1 MKPVIL
7 TSIFATL
14 LVGAAGGTSLH
25 AFMEE
30 QAVKHDRRSDDLTA
44 AALIKPFPPAKS
56 EKGVEYMRVVTEAD
70 LLTLHV
76 CQGSHKLF
84 VNESASER
92 TEGLVDAQA
101 SAECVVAL
109 RSALREVPAAH
120 PEYSDIRMELDWWSN
135 KLLELDPADYR
146 RLNS

>member
-14 LVGAAGGTSLH
+14 LIGATGCTNWDVL
-25 AFMEE
+25 MKE
-30 QAVKHDRRSDDLTA
+30 QIVKHDQRSDDVTTTA
-44 AALIKPFPPAKS
+44 FIKPFPPAKP
-56 EKGVEYMRVVTEAD
+56 EKGIEYMRTLTEAD
-70 LLTLHV
+70 LLSLHV

-84 VNESASER
+84 VNESASEP

-101 SAECVVAL
+101 SAECVVTL
-109 RSALREVPAAH
+109 RSAIREVPATH
-120 PEYSDIRMELDWWSN
+120 PEYSDIHAELDWWSN
-135 KLLELDPADYR
+135 KLMELDPAEYR

>member
-1 MKPVIL
+1 MNW
-7 TSIFATL
+7 
-14 LVGAAGGTSLH
+14 H
-25 AFMEE
+25 AFMEG

-44 AALIKPFPPAKS
+44 AAFVNPIPPAKS
-56 EKGVEYMRVVTEAD
+56 EKDVEYMRAVTEAD

-84 VNESASER
+84 VNESASGR
-92 TEGLVDAQA
+92 TEGLADAQA
-101 SAECVVAL
+101 SAECVAAL
-109 RSALREVPAAH
+109 RSAIREVPATH
-120 PEYSDIRMELDWWSN
+120 PEYSEIRMELDWWSN

>member
-14 LVGAAGGTSLH
+14 LIGAAGGTGWH
-25 AFMEE
+25 AFVEE
-30 QAVKHDRRSDDLTA
+30 PAVKHDRRSDDLTA
-44 AALIKPFPPAKS
+44 AAFIKPFPQARS
-56 EKGVEYMRVVTEAD
+56 EKGAAYMRVVTEAD
-70 LLTLHV
+70 LLTLHM

-84 VNESASER
+84 VNESASGR
-92 TEGLVDAQA
+92 TAGLADAQA

-109 RSALREVPAAH
+109 RSALREVPATH
-120 PEYSDIRMELDWWSN
+120 PEYAEIHTELDWWSN

>member
-1 MKPVIL
+1 MKPAIL

-14 LVGAAGGTSLH
+14 LIGATGCTSWH

-30 QAVKHDRRSDDLTA
+30 QTTKHDRRSDDLTA
-44 AALIKPFPPAKS
+44 TAFIKPFPPAKS
-56 EKGVEYMRVVTEAD
+56 EKGAEYMRAVTEAD
-70 LLTLHV
+70 LLTLHM

-84 VNESASER
+84 VNESASEP
-92 TEGLVDAQA
+92 TEGLADAQA

-109 RSALREVPAAH
+109 QSALREVPATH
-120 PEYSDIRMELDWWSN
+120 PEYSEIRMELDWWSN

>member
-1 MKPVIL
+1 VKPVIL
-7 TSIFATL
+7 ISIFATL
-14 LVGAAGGTSLH
+14 LVGATGCTSGH
-25 AFMEE
+25 ALREE
-30 QAVKHDRRSDDLTA
+30 QTVKHDRRNDDLTA
-44 AALIKPFPPAKS
+44 AAFIKPFPGAKS
-56 EKGVEYMRVVTEAD
+56 EKDAESMRVVTEAD

-84 VNESASER
+84 VNESASEP
-92 TEGLVDAQA
+92 TEGLADAQA

-109 RSALREVPAAH
+109 RSALREVPATH
-120 PEYSDIRMELDWWSN
+120 PEYSEIRMELDWWSN

>member
-14 LVGAAGGTSLH
+14 LIGAAGGTSLH
-25 AFMEE
+25 AFMEG

-44 AALIKPFPPAKS
+44 AVLIKPFSPAKS

-92 TEGLVDAQA
+92 TDGLVDAQA

-109 RSALREVPAAH
+109 RSALREVPTAH

>member
-14 LVGAAGGTSLH
+14 LIGATGCTNGH
-25 AFMEE
+25 ASMEE
-30 QAVKHDRRSDDLTA
+30 QTVKHDRRSDDLTA
-44 AALIKPFPPAKS
+44 AAFIKPFPPAKS
-56 EKGVEYMRVVTEAD
+56 EKGVEYMRTITEAD
-70 LLTLHV
+70 LLSLHV

-84 VNESASER
+84 VNESASGP

-109 RSALREVPAAH
+109 RSALREVPVTH
-120 PEYSDIRMELDWWSN
+120 PEYSDIRMELDWWGN

>member
-1 MKPVIL
+1 VKPVIL

-14 LVGAAGGTSLH
+14 LIGATGCTSWH

-30 QAVKHDRRSDDLTA
+30 QPTKHDRRSDDLTA

-56 EKGVEYMRVVTEAD
+56 EKGMEYMRTITEAD
-70 LLTLHV
+70 LLTLHM

-84 VNESASER
+84 VNESASEP

-109 RSALREVPAAH
+109 RSALREVPATH